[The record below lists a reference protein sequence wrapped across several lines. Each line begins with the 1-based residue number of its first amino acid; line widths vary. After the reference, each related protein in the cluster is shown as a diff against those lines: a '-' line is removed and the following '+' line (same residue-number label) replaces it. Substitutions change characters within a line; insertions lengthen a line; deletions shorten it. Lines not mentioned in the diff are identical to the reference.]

1 MGKNYRR
8 QAEKISNRN
17 DKITAKYKNKP
28 GEVFYLTGETSG
40 TEVPYH
46 YDEEGNL
53 ISGTLKSEEQEIDF
67 KKSKTDLEATLLGDV
82 GRNDGV
88 STLTL
93 EEKLNLF
100 PELNG
105 DKILLKSFEKDII
118 SKNEVLKKKDFIPF
132 SYNSTEESN
141 TSQSETPS
149 TSETITTETEDDEKP
164 KFSKELTDKYKLST
178 LEHTQKYITNPWAL
192 PTEEKPDELFN
203 QEAYDDLL
211 LFKENIETKEVEEIT
226 IEFDADKFK
235 KGINTVEASGNM
247 DYSLTN
253 PTSSAVGPYQFLYS
267 VHKDILKSKF
277 GVNSKEEFIGNEE
290 AQEGLMSH
298 MLEDKPG
305 RYTFMANALQKK
317 YSEQIEELEL
327 SYTDLLG
334 LEHFVGHGESR
345 ELFAKVRDGK
355 ITKEEFFKTVPGGLN
370 NSIGTYLKKYRG
382 GMVEEKGEETGFI
395 MENPLDDPNLT
406 AGGTDEIQ
414 ADVSTELINEDV
426 VDEEIK
432 VPNLD
437 VENMNTFHQGR
448 ITENLEQSFDDY
460 PEISLYDLYQTPID
474 FEVLDSDDELDYVL
488 TDYEIED
495 KTGGA
500 DNLAPG
506 LPNLGGTASYNGWVT
521 TTNEQTQLVDVDV
534 NELLI
539 THNLNIN
546 GATAVDWI
554 PTDKRNYGEG
564 SEGVL
569 NQRRY
574 GIGLDNKVIEYEVD
588 KDGNNVIYIANQKEG
603 GSIDYENKTII
614 SSFQPGAGEGVSLF
628 AAQNFSE
635 NEDKQNI
642 YKGIAYQMYLKGA
655 DLTPG
660 AIGYLVDRQYNQ
672 SQSLIATHFNSLY
685 SKIDTEPLNY
695 EEDFTFEDYKDF
707 LPDVKTN
714 LIKDLISNN
723 IYLPGIIHGNDF
735 ESMVYDNIYQR
746 RTTRY
751 INKVIVDVQ
760 NIVDD
765 PKNYEGDF
773 FPNIDDDDYNIDWDG
788 SEGMGYGAVHQTKV
802 DDIDLFRQAIEIE
815 FEKDKYDWMGKS
827 DKDIMGGMLVRKWKQ
842 NHPDFKEIYS
852 KKEDEEINKF
862 NKSEGVH
869 EIENE
874 LEDNENVGEVE
885 PKITF
890 IKKEK
895 IVEIVNKE
903 VEELLEK
910 GMSLTDVDNY
920 VNTKYGL
927 DYDNETSSLK
937 PTPKYNLA
945 ESQIYQ
951 EVSKHAYD
959 GFNELHPE
967 MNAKHLGLE
976 AWEGTVGGIIFGYN
990 NPDYDVEYEWYEE
1003 NIIIPVLRI
1012 VGDPATYIT
1021 GGVGGY
1027 AAKTTI
1033 GMARA
1038 RHLNNMKTSV
1048 QALVNTGKYSVR
1060 DAQILVQANNAK
1072 LYNRILK
1079 SEGMVTSGLG
1089 LGLYT
1094 TTHEIAMHS
1103 TENFDDMYVGEV
1115 LKNGL
1120 VNTALG
1126 GGIGYTHQ
1134 LSSRVKQNIDRVWGK
1149 NNTSHKFIV
1158 DGPKYLNNE
1167 IFNTSK
1173 TSTLNNMSRWTGKR
1187 GIETLALGAESGLFM
1202 SVHYDETKS
1211 LKDNYIENVVFLF
1224 SIKTAM
1230 SPMRLAKKPDG
1241 SKIKYKKDF
1250 KINSETLD
1258 HINQQFGGYIN
1269 LKGEVVGQKFK
1280 NSGELYDYLSKEME
1294 GSLTNKKT
1302 GELDAVKIENLENI
1316 LSKLPLDVQYRYLDS
1331 RNFSVDMSLPDLL
1344 PFHLEHTE
1352 IDGKGQMIY
1361 RNHRG
1366 EVIEI
1371 KNTKDIAELS
1381 SGGMTTSE
1389 YMTKIQETNSRRL
1402 IEFNIKEDKYVE
1414 NLDKKLKSHGITEEE
1429 YKNWFNGK
1437 MGKGQKYENLELS
1450 KKITDI
1456 VNNQFQQTSLEKTKA
1471 LKDFNDKVVAESIS
1485 NLKNRGVENPNAR
1498 AIANECRVVQ
1508 NKHFKAA
1515 EAVNKEN
1522 TRLIKQQIEHLESL
1536 ENNKHVR
1543 GYEHKD
1549 ENGQTVYT
1557 NKSTGKEGER
1567 PVTTNITV
1575 DNKVDIGIL
1584 VGEELTI
1591 ANKSSVINALKESK
1605 KLTPELENLI
1615 NESTTLK
1622 ELQKIVKEQTN
1633 IESLEYKTNTQH
1645 LEALIKKENN
1655 STVVPTGNEIKVEP
1669 REVTPFDMLTPE
1681 NSESLLKQ
1689 AQTPVQI
1696 QMIQDGLIV
1705 LQKLKEKNIKSE
1717 IKMHNSQESFL
1728 RVLKSDGVTVE
1739 SNKYGASA
1747 YVDKNG
1753 IMHFNMKVP
1762 ADKTNIYHEYK
1773 HLELD
1778 VLKKKSPEKYKQYVE
1793 EVNTLLEN
1801 ESALAHILAI
1811 VDAKDNKGNRIYT
1824 VEETSKDGGISTN
1837 LEKTKEY
1844 RGEEAL
1850 IRIAEAVRNG
1860 TIDPKSLDA
1869 IKNSSV
1875 LNKIK
1880 IKINESLNFLGSD
1893 MKLKTSV
1900 EVLEYISNHVKDFE
1914 STKITSDKTAI
1925 KSTEVEDKVEGE
1937 GEGKLKV
1944 SEKFEDIKDYTP
1956 ESEFEQISLIQ
1967 RGEKLKQITIEKGGE
1982 KYRVTLSTNRD
1993 GQVQRVEKTEKY
2005 STDKDTWVKENYLDH
2020 EPYSTEFNRIDSANK
2035 LAEDKYNSLL
2045 ESHETSVKDK
2055 KQEEIN
2061 KTIPEPSEGYV
2072 KPDVRNPDGY
2082 GNSQFYKG
2090 KDMDTFGT
2098 VYELPNGKWEK
2109 TGKES
2114 SLNNEFGGEWYEF
2127 KLPKEAQEIGNT
2139 KVAVTKW
2146 ENGDW
2151 RTVEFNGEF
2160 WSEISE
2166 SKSFKTRSEAEFNAL
2181 KLYGNRIELK
2191 ESQQGEGRLKI
2202 TEISEERF
2210 EEGKRY
2216 LEDKDFNYYKEYL
2229 KSNIKDYNIELTKEK
2244 DVDAKEVIKENIAEE
2259 ENRLKDLT
2267 EINKFETYQDYQQS
2281 LGIKQAQKEVQYPG
2295 QEIGGSPEK
2304 PGEAGGVK
2312 ETPVLE
2318 GASQEV
2324 FNQSKELLNSTDLK
2338 ETKTIHDVTGLEEVK
2353 GYSAEAQKLI
2363 QNLKEVK
2370 FNPESKN
2377 AEALAAEYNNIVM
2390 KISDGTATPK
2400 EINDAFIKINNLEKG
2415 EVIIS
2420 DLTSSL
2426 EKHGGAIRGLS
2437 GVEFTKVSIPYTPIT
2452 LPWVSGENVRLRG
2465 TMIGGEGKI
2474 GGIEVK
2480 KEKMLNRDLSTIN
2493 LSMIEGYLYMEKGG
2507 EISKN
2512 ITGPIQEA
2520 NTKYSLSVRESSTNW
2535 FENTKVNNPAARR
2548 QIMTKM
2554 GLLLSQ
2560 RERNS
2565 IDGKNVW
2572 LEIKNGKDVGGDFL
2586 RGYSDKEVNR
2596 IQKIYDNL
2604 PKLED
2609 GSIDMIKAF
2618 ENLSVTERK
2627 ILKTYEDVISELRE
2641 KQKITN
2647 EINGKDF
2654 IEVENYYPHLNRTRY
2669 VDGKEKKGNQTNKE
2683 FLDELYTGETNT
2695 KIASDKGKERTAT
2708 GVLPIEFNLDKVIF
2722 NTINEVNRDYAYSG
2736 TLKEVNGLLN
2746 SMKSIE
2752 NFDGVNLVL
2761 NSIQKRIKDGVSL
2774 QLHTNNGL
2782 VTQVMK
2788 PLYNVNYAT
2797 ALTSVRR
2804 LFFIEPFAE
2813 TIRLT
2818 TTRPV
2823 GEYADYFKQFAEG
2836 SNRRLQYITSAGE
2849 RLHGVPENTAFNIM
2863 QQTGSTG
2870 LMKANR
2876 IGMEY
2881 ETMGRLNVMDKANN
2895 YFLGMV
2901 DRSQINL
2908 IWMPAFKAEFRKTG
2922 VEFNAKEYESN
2933 PEAYFSENSRTFKD
2947 ASRVADRELGKW
2959 KNESTKGGKRTKI
2972 DILGLGTLD
2981 TKSEWAPI
2989 MTYMSNFGAQEV
3001 AMLQKG
3007 LKDLVRGDNA
3017 ETRGQSVREVLGV
3030 FGSGVVYGLSSAVG
3044 YGFQQYYTERQLLE
3058 NQLGDGDYNQL
3069 EVRSKIS
3076 ELDAKWEQSYN
3087 DLVSTENIKKE
3098 MITNGMFLANS
3109 KYSQAVKV
3117 VLGTSLGIMDKVTS
3131 SEQWDAVGGNQ
3142 AVGLDW
3148 LEYSKELFADATYSR
3163 VPKDPE
3169 DIIMNMLPQV
3179 EMAWDVF
3186 NSEAPQAVLD
3196 YIFRGEYLADFEEEY
3211 KEDINMYK
3219 FLSST
3224 LKVALFIGGKAL
3236 PFQKDIDQ
3244 TLRSMYNFYGVNIQ
3258 ENRELIET
3266 IKGEGSATQEYTGG
3280 PEKYTGGPEK
3290 YTGGPEKYD
3299 ASALPIIR
3307 DDEGGKTTKQKKK
3320 EKEEREEKLGVKSY
3334 DVGTHKLSNEE
3345 FIAKYGKRFR
3355 WWDHDDKELREKY
3368 SQEDCKEFL
3377 PPAVY
3382 ERLFIRAVPK

>member
-67 KKSKTDLEATLLGDV
+67 KKSKIDLEATLLGDV
-82 GRNDGV
+82 ERNDGV

-460 PEISLYDLYQTPID
+460 PEISLYDLYQNPID

-521 TTNEQTQLVDVDV
+521 TTNEQTQLVDIDV

-588 KDGNNVIYIANQKEG
+588 EDGNNIIYIANQKED

-635 NEDKQNI
+635 NEEKQNI
-642 YKGIAYQMYLKGA
+642 YKGIAYQMHLKGA

-685 SKIDTEPLNY
+685 SKIDKEPLNY

-707 LPDVKTN
+707 LPDVKSN

-723 IYLPGIIHGNDF
+723 IYLPGIIHGNEF

-827 DKDIMGGMLVRKWKQ
+827 DKDIMGGMLVKKWKQ

-862 NKSEGVH
+862 NKSEGVY

-895 IVEIVNKE
+895 IEEIVHAEIK
-903 VEELLEK
+903 ELLEK

-937 PTPKYNLA
+937 PTSKYNLA

-951 EVSKHAYD
+951 EVSKHTYD

-1003 NIIIPVLRI
+1003 NIIIPVLSI

-1038 RHLNNMKTSV
+1038 RHFNNMKTSV

-1060 DAQILVQANNAK
+1060 EAQILVQANNAK

-1079 SEGMVTSGLG
+1079 SEGIVTSGLG

-1120 VNTALG
+1120 VNTVLG

-1167 IFNTSK
+1167 IFNASK

-1211 LKDNYIENVVFLF
+1211 LKDNYIDNVVFLF

-1230 SPMRLAKKPDG
+1230 SPMRLAKKPNG
-1241 SKIKYKKDF
+1241 SKIKYKEDF

-1258 HINQQFGGYIN
+1258 HINQQFGG
-1269 LKGEVVGQKFK
+1269 KKFK

-1429 YKNWFNGK
+1429 YQNWFNGK

-1557 NKSTGKEGER
+1557 NKATGKEGER

-1591 ANKSSVINALKESK
+1591 ANKSHVINALKESK

-1689 AQTPVQI
+1689 AETPVQR

-1824 VEETSKDGGISTN
+1824 VEETSKDGGVSTN
-1837 LEKTKEY
+1837 LEKTTEY

-1937 GEGKLKV
+1937 GRLKVSENQEYKGYEYDVPNKGELVDIKWKKDKYGGYYTTHADGTTEYIITSGGRGWNVYGGKVEVVERMNAKGEMEKYQMEPHDLIYSENWWATYNTKRDAQFFTAYEMTKTPEVKTPEVKVEGEGKLKV
-1944 SEKFEDIKDYTP
+1944 S
-1956 ESEFEQISLIQ
+1956 
-1967 RGEKLKQITIEKGGE
+1967 
-1982 KYRVTLSTNRD
+1982 
-1993 GQVQRVEKTEKY
+1993 
-2005 STDKDTWVKENYLDH
+2005 
-2020 EPYSTEFNRIDSANK
+2020 
-2035 LAEDKYNSLL
+2035 
-2045 ESHETSVKDK
+2045 
-2055 KQEEIN
+2055 
-2061 KTIPEPSEGYV
+2061 
-2072 KPDVRNPDGY
+2072 
-2082 GNSQFYKG
+2082 
-2090 KDMDTFGT
+2090 
-2098 VYELPNGKWEK
+2098 
-2109 TGKES
+2109 
-2114 SLNNEFGGEWYEF
+2114 
-2127 KLPKEAQEIGNT
+2127 
-2139 KVAVTKW
+2139 
-2146 ENGDW
+2146 
-2151 RTVEFNGEF
+2151 
-2160 WSEISE
+2160 
-2166 SKSFKTRSEAEFNAL
+2166 
-2181 KLYGNRIELK
+2181 
-2191 ESQQGEGRLKI
+2191 
-2202 TEISEERF
+2202 EISEERF

-2216 LEDKDFNYYKEYL
+2216 LEDNDFNYEKGLIE
-2229 KSNIKDYNIELTKEK
+2229 SNIKDYNIELTKEK
-2244 DVDAKEVIKENIAEE
+2244 DVDAKEVIKENITEQ

-2267 EINKFETYQDYQQS
+2267 EINKFETYEDYQKS

-2295 QEIGGSPEK
+2295 QEIGGSAEK

-2338 ETKTIHDVTGLEEVK
+2338 ETKTINDVTGLEEVK

-2465 TMIGGEGKI
+2465 TMIGGEGRI

-2572 LEIKNGKDVGGDFL
+2572 LEIKNGKDGGGNFD
-2586 RGYSDKEVNR
+2586 RGYSEKEVER

-2604 PKLED
+2604 PKLEN
-2609 GSIDMIKAF
+2609 GSIDIIKAF

-2669 VDGKEKKGNQTNKE
+2669 VDGKEKTGNQTNKE
-2683 FLDELYTGETNT
+2683 FLDELYAGETNT

-2722 NTINEVNRDYAYSG
+2722 NAINEVNRDYAYSG
-2736 TLKEVNGLLN
+2736 TLKEVNGLLT

-2761 NSIQKRIKDGVSL
+2761 NGIQKRIKDGVSL

-2804 LFFIEPFAE
+2804 LFFVEPLAE

-2818 TTRPV
+2818 TTRPT

-3280 PEKYTGGPEK
+3280 PEEYTGGPEE

-3299 ASALPIIR
+3299 ASKLPIIR

-3320 EKEEREEKLGVKSY
+3320 EKEERQKKLGVKSY

-3355 WWDHDDKELREKY
+3355 WWDYDDEELREDF

>member
-1 MGKNYRR
+1 MIGK
-8 QAEKISNRN
+8 
-17 DKITAKYKNKP
+17 
-28 GEVFYLTGETSG
+28 
-40 TEVPYH
+40 
-46 YDEEGNL
+46 
-53 ISGTLKSEEQEIDF
+53 EIDL
-67 KKSKTDLEATLLGDV
+67 KKSKIDLEATLLGDAE
-82 GRNDGV
+82 RNDGV
-88 STLTL
+88 STLTF

-105 DKILLKSFEKDII
+105 DKILLKSLEKDII

-141 TSQSETPS
+141 ISPSETPS
-149 TSETITTETEDDEKP
+149 TSETITTETKDDEKP

-178 LEHTQKYITNPWAL
+178 LEQTQKYITNTWAL
-192 PTEEKPDELFN
+192 PTKEKPDELFDKK
-203 QEAYDDLL
+203 AYDALSLLKQEKEEEEKEVVEEEKVETETSESLISKDIFTRQLFTESAFKSDAVSPAGATSIAQITPRTFKDGLKKGYVPEGTKYEDLAKDDDL
-211 LFKENIETKEVEEIT
+211 AIQFQESYMNDLHNRNWNKGDDKVKVAKALAAYNMGPTGLVKYLNTQKSQGVDIYSDETIKDWVDGLNTESKNYVNKILFGGDEIFEKDYKRLSAPYLETEVEE
-226 IEFDADKFK
+226 
-235 KGINTVEASGNM
+235 
-247 DYSLTN
+247 
-253 PTSSAVGPYQFLYS
+253 
-267 VHKDILKSKF
+267 
-277 GVNSKEEFIGNEE
+277 
-290 AQEGLMSH
+290 EG
-298 MLEDKPG
+298 E
-305 RYTFMANALQKK
+305 
-317 YSEQIEELEL
+317 
-327 SYTDLLG
+327 
-334 LEHFVGHGESR
+334 
-345 ELFAKVRDGK
+345 
-355 ITKEEFFKTVPGGLN
+355 GG
-370 NSIGTYLKKYRG
+370 
-382 GMVEEKGEETGFI
+382 TGFI
-395 MENPLDDPNLT
+395 IENPLEDPNLT

-414 ADVSTELINEDV
+414 ADISAELSDDNNEVDKHIHTPKKRIGKRYNKEDGSYSTHIMKTEVLDDGTWVSFPMLFQDEDGTWV
-426 VDEEIK
+426 EEYEGTDEGYEGSWDDFPAYLEAKKRGEVYEFGDDKYAAIAFGEGSWK

-437 VENMNTFHQGR
+437 VEKMNTFHQGR

-460 PEISLYDLYQTPID
+460 PEISLYDLYQNPID
-474 FEVLDSDDELDYVL
+474 FEVLESDNEFYYVSEL

-506 LPNLGGTASYNGWVT
+506 LPNSGGTAAYNGWVT
-521 TTNEQTQLVDVDV
+521 PTNEETQLVDIDV

-564 SEGVL
+564 SEGTL
-569 NQRRY
+569 NQRKY

-588 KDGNNVIYIANQKEG
+588 EDGNNVIYITNQKED

-635 NEDKQNI
+635 NEEKQNI

-723 IYLPGIIHGNDF
+723 IYLPGIIHGNEF

-895 IVEIVNKE
+895 IAEIVNKE

-937 PTPKYNLA
+937 PTSKYNLA

-951 EVSKHAYD
+951 EVSKHTYD

-1003 NIIIPVLRI
+1003 NIIIPVLSI

-1048 QALVNTGKYSVR
+1048 QALVNTGKYSMR

-1079 SEGMVTSGLG
+1079 SEGIVTSGLG

-1120 VNTALG
+1120 VNTVLG

-1167 IFNTSK
+1167 IFNASK

-1187 GIETLALGAESGLFM
+1187 GIETFALGVESGLFM

-1241 SKIKYKKDF
+1241 SKIKYRKDF
-1250 KINSETLD
+1250 KINTETLD
-1258 HINQQFGGYIN
+1258 HINQQFGEYIN
-1269 LKGEVVGQKFK
+1269 LKGEVVGKKFK

-1294 GSLTNKKT
+1294 GALTNKKT
-1302 GELDAVKIENLENI
+1302 GELDAVKIEKLENI

-1485 NLKNRGVENPNAR
+1485 NLKDRGVENPNAR

-1549 ENGQTVYT
+1549 ENGQIVYT
-1557 NKSTGKEGER
+1557 NKATGKEGER

-1591 ANKSSVINALKESK
+1591 ANKSHVINALKESK

-1633 IESLEYKTNTQH
+1633 IESLEYRTKTQH
-1645 LEALIKKENN
+1645 LEKLINKENN
-1655 STVVPTGNEIKVEP
+1655 STVVPTGEKIKVEP

-1689 AQTPVQI
+1689 AETPVQR

-1705 LQKLKEKNIKSE
+1705 LQKLQEKNIKSE

-1824 VEETSKDGGISTN
+1824 VEETSKDGGVSTN
-1837 LEKTKEY
+1837 LEKTTEY

-1925 KSTEVEDKVEGE
+1925 KSVDLETGDELKVNTEVKTDVKEPL
-1937 GEGKLKV
+1937 EGKLKV
-1944 SEKFEDIKDYTP
+1944 THENELTNEKGEPIIFYHGTTKENQIKIEQEGFDVSKPRGETDIVMR
-1956 ESEFEQISLIQ
+1956 SISLSQNQQNTKGYDKGGLVKTTVTLENPMDFAKNFELREKINQEVAGKSMSEMTIEDWKQHTNEIQ
-1967 RGEKLKQITIEKGGE
+1967 RRFLEEAKKLG
-1982 KYRVTLSTNRD
+1982 YD
-1993 GQVQRVEKTEKY
+1993 G
-2005 STDKDTWVKENYLDH
+2005 
-2020 EPYSTEFNRIDSANK
+2020 
-2035 LAEDKYNSLL
+2035 
-2045 ESHETSVKDK
+2045 
-2055 KQEEIN
+2055 
-2061 KTIPEPSEGYV
+2061 
-2072 KPDVRNPDGY
+2072 
-2082 GNSQFYKG
+2082 
-2090 KDMDTFGT
+2090 
-2098 VYELPNGKWEK
+2098 VYERG
-2109 TGKES
+2109 
-2114 SLNNEFGGEWYEF
+2114 
-2127 KLPKEAQEIGNT
+2127 Q
-2139 KVAVTKW
+2139 
-2146 ENGDW
+2146 
-2151 RTVEFNGEF
+2151 
-2160 WSEISE
+2160 SEISVFD
-2166 SKSFKTRSEAEFNAL
+2166 SKN
-2181 KLYGNRIELK
+2181 IHVIK
-2191 ESQQGEGRLKI
+2191 EGEGKLKI

-2210 EEGKRY
+2210 EEGKKLIEEKGLQAE
-2216 LEDKDFNYYKEYL
+2216 LEWRNKDILKQTEKLKGLQEHEFMRKSSTVDEYNSIYEEIKVYEKILEESKQTIENL
-2229 KSNIKDYNIELTKEK
+2229 KNID
-2244 DVDAKEVIKENIAEE
+2244 
-2259 ENRLKDLT
+2259 
-2267 EINKFETYQDYQQS
+2267 KFETYKDYQQS
-2281 LGIKQAQKEVQYPG
+2281 LNIKQAQKEVQYPG
-2295 QEIGGSPEK
+2295 QEIGGSAEK

-2353 GYSAEAQKLI
+2353 GYSTEAQKLI

-2465 TMIGGEGKI
+2465 TMIGGEGRI

-2535 FENTKVNNPAARR
+2535 FENTKVNNPTARKR
-2548 QIMTKM
+2548 IMTKM

-2572 LEIKNGKDVGGDFL
+2572 LEIKNGKDGGGNLD
-2586 RGYSDKEVNR
+2586 RGYSIKETER

-2669 VDGKEKKGNQTNKE
+2669 VDGKEKTGNQTNKE
-2683 FLDELYTGETNT
+2683 FLDELYAGETNT

-2722 NTINEVNRDYAYSG
+2722 NAINEVNREYAYSG

-2761 NSIQKRIKDGVSL
+2761 NGIQKRIKDGVSL

-2804 LFFIEPFAE
+2804 LFFVEPLAE

-2823 GEYADYFKQFAEG
+2823 GEYADYFKQFTEG

-2959 KNESTKGGKRTKI
+2959 KNESTKGGKRTQI

-3001 AMLQKG
+3001 AIVTKG

-3058 NQLGDGDYNQL
+3058 NQLGDGNYDQL

-3098 MITNGMFLANS
+3098 MITNGMFLTNS

-3131 SEQWDAVGGNQ
+3131 SEQWDALGGNQ

-3224 LKVALFIGGKAL
+3224 LKVALFLGGKAL

-3258 ENRELIET
+3258 ENRELIEK

-3280 PEKYTGGPEK
+3280 PEEYTGGPEE
-3290 YTGGPEKYD
+3290 YTGGPDKYN
-3299 ASALPIIR
+3299 ASGLPIIR

-3355 WWDHDDKELREKY
+3355 WWDYDDEELREDF